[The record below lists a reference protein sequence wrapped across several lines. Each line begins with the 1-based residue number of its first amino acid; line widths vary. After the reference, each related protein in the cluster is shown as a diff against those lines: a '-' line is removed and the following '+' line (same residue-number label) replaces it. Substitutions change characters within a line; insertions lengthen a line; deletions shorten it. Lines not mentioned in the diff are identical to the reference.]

1 MMPAWVS
8 LMFLVGIPFALAIVI
23 VAWIIDHVW
32 LTPKEA
38 KAVKTAARKKKPL
51 IVAAFDNGRC
61 SFKVAKEIGDEGY
74 IKTED
79 KWVGF
84 LPRPIAEGNPGNKD
98 EETANPLI
106 TRVFTLENAKVPF
119 LVGYSGKAVL
129 TNPQALAIMEHAEE
143 TKQKATLPLELKGKK
158 LLADIFWPINLTAI
172 KKVFPKSWNQAQ
184 VRALE
189 KQSELTG
196 IKKGEKYFGKEG
208 LRYFVLP
215 GMIIIAIMVLA
226 IIFVVLGK

>member
-1 MMPAWVS
+1 MPAWLS

-38 KAVKTAARKKKPL
+38 KILKKATRKKKPL
-51 IVAAFDNGRC
+51 IVAAFDNGQC
-61 SFKVAKEIGDEGY
+61 GFKIAKEIGDEGY

-84 LPRPIAEGNPGNKD
+84 LPRPISEGNPGED
-98 EETANPLI
+98 EKAANPLI
-106 TRVFTLENAKVPF
+106 TRVFTLENAKIPF

-129 TNPQALAIMEHAEE
+129 TNPQALAIIEHAEQTE
-143 TKQKATLPLELKGKK
+143 QPIKIPLSIKKGGKK
-158 LLADIFWPINLTAI
+158 LSVNIFWPINLTAI

-196 IKKGEKYFGKEG
+196 IKKGEKYYGREG
-208 LRYFVLP
+208 LKYFVLP
-215 GMIIIAIMVLA
+215 GMIIIAIIVLS
-226 IIFVVLGK
+226 IIFLVLGK